1 MNGNLTPRIV
11 CASNE
16 VQFRISR
23 VCIVPL
29 LLTILSP
36 FPFHSYFLFPPAQL
50 THTQAWAYM
59 LGGLIIYAIE
69 RTVRF
74 FRSLRKVVIIKV
86 VEHPSKTIEIQ
97 MRSKGF
103 FADAGQYVFV
113 NVPSAALF
121 EWHPFTLTS
130 VSFSQTVVCTFQPFV
145 LQLPNTFTESRLNT
159 SYDLCPLVGK

>member
-1 MNGNLTPRIV
+1 MYYVCVVYYLSLPLCIPHYLSVSFNVHCHPINLSV
-11 CASNE
+11 CLS
-16 VQFRISR
+16 VS
-23 VCIVPL
+23 L
-29 LLTILSP
+29 SLSP
-36 FPFHSYFLFPPAQL
+36 PLPLSP
-50 THTQAWAYM
+50 QAWAYM

-74 FRSLRKVVIIKV
+74 FRSLRKVVIVKV

-130 VSFSQTVVCTFQPFV
+130 VSFT
-145 LQLPNTFTESRLNT
+145 
-159 SYDLCPLVGK
+159 